1 MVFLSYFTR
10 YYLVWFFFEILLEV
24 HGHIRK
30 MSANP
35 LFSQRFQG
43 CLYCLIFDF
52 QGSCRPSR
60 RRRRRDLNPRAAI
73 NDLLPFQGSPFNH
86 LGTSA
91 KSTVPESKPSSVVA
105 ALLLAARY
113 SLVSIATA
121 PTNVN
126 DFFQFFFDL
135 ALSSP
140 RSEASLSEV
149 TRRTYLL

>member
-1 MVFLSYFTR
+1 MRTLLFQITKSEKSLKICLTR
-10 YYLVWFFFEILLEV
+10 FCLCQQ
-24 HGHIRK
+24 
-30 MSANP
+30 
-35 LFSQRFQG
+35 LFSSYIQQNQR
-43 CLYCLIFDF
+43 
-52 QGSCRPSR
+52 RN
-60 RRRRRDLNPRAAI
+60 RDLNPGAAT

-126 DFFQFFFDL
+126 DFFQFFL
-135 ALSSP
+135 TLSSYSFVP
-140 RSEASLSEV
+140 KHRSRKRLEERIGYSIA
-149 TRRTYLL
+149 